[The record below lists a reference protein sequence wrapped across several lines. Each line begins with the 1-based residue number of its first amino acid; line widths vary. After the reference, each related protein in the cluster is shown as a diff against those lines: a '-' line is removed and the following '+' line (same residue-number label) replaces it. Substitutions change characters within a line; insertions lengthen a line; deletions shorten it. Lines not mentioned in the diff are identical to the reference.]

1 MLSEMNVPRPRIL
14 SIDDNQ
20 MLNTMRQKVL
30 GVSGYDCDVAYTA
43 EQALAM
49 VITCHYDAILLD
61 YYLPGTTGLQ
71 VANTINTIK
80 PGVPIIVVTGEE
92 LYERSNAVHSYLV
105 KGEGPE
111 VLIAKLNA
119 LVGHKSQN
127 LRAAHAYA
135 S

>member
-1 MLSEMNVPRPRIL
+1 MNVPRPRIL

-92 LYERSNAVHSYLV
+92 LYERSNAIHSYLV

-119 LVGHKSQN
+119 LVGPKSQN
-127 LRAAHAYA
+127 LRVAHAFA

>member
-1 MLSEMNVPRPRIL
+1 MTTLRPKIL

-20 MLNTMRQKVL
+20 VLNLMRQKVL
-30 GVSGYDCDVAYTA
+30 AISGFDCDLAYTA

-49 VITCHYDAILLD
+49 LLTSHYDVILLD

-71 VANTINTIK
+71 VANTISTIR
-80 PGVPIIVVTGEE
+80 PALPIIVVTGEE
-92 LYERSNAVHSYLV
+92 IHERCDAIHSYLI

-111 VLIAKLNA
+111 VLLAKLNA
-119 LVGHKSQN
+119 LVKSKSMN
-127 LRAAHAYA
+127 MKKTMHAVA